1 MSPLRVVR
9 GAAALGLALVLGTVA
24 RADEA
29 DDHLLA
35 GATAYRDGRLDEALV
50 EFNVALKLGGSREAR
65 WYVAVT
71 LAKQQKLVAALEAFA
86 LAGAEA
92 PQLADAVLEYHWAT
106 TCYQLHLLACADEH
120 LERADRQ
127 AGPQLKKQ
135 VAAVREAIALVL
147 AETPPTGAIDAVLE
161 SARQAQQQQR
171 PALARAFFREAA
183 ALAHRRTDAHGL
195 AEAERVLSTNPV
207 SKGDP

>member
-1 MSPLRVVR
+1 MRTSRVVR
-9 GAAALGLALVLGTVA
+9 GAALGLSLVLGTVA
-24 RADEA
+24 RADDA

-35 GATAYRDGRLDEALV
+35 GATAYREGRLDEALV

-71 LAKQQKLVAALEAFA
+71 LAKQQQLDGALEAFA
-86 LAGAEA
+86 LAEAEA
-92 PQLADAVLEYHWAT
+92 PQLADAVLEYHFAM
-106 TCYQLHLLACADEH
+106 TCYRQHLLLCADEH

-147 AETPPTGAIDAVLE
+147 AATPPTTAIDAVLE
-161 SARQAQQQQR
+161 RARAAQQQQR
-171 PALARAFFREAA
+171 AALARALYREAA
-183 ALAHRRTDAHGL
+183 GLARRRTDAHGL
-195 AEAERVLSTNPV
+195 DEAERALSSVPV
-207 SKGDP
+207 TKGEP